1 MEAASTTVP
10 AEIARVTAQTGTD
23 AFFGLSGSGNFH
35 LTHELTNAGL
45 TYYAGTHE
53 AACVAMAD
61 GYARTSGKL
70 GVATLHQG
78 PGLTN
83 AATALREAVRSNTAI
98 VVYAA
103 TIPAACHEH
112 NQYLDQRAFAESL
125 GAGTETI
132 ADALDTVD
140 TVVRSMRRALAEQRP
155 IVTMV
160 PINLQEQAVDRR
172 PIATDPTRVP
182 EPPLPDPAMIEQ
194 ALELLDG
201 ARVPVILAG
210 RGAYR
215 SMAAA
220 SLADLADRLGATL
233 LTSSQANGLFHD
245 HPRSL
250 GLAGGFGSARARAA
264 LARADVVAA
273 FGCSLNPWTLAANR
287 WLTTHAQLIRV
298 DADPRAFGSG
308 PAATVAIIGDCAVV
322 SRVLCEGLRG
332 RTAAPPAPTAGMR
345 QRAIEPEVDRP
356 NVIDPRKLTRLLD
369 EILPAERT
377 LSIDSGHFMIF
388 PASMMEPLDPAG
400 FLLAQGFMSMGL
412 ALAEGLGAIVAR
424 RDRLG
429 VAMLGDGGARM
440 SIGEIDTA
448 VRHRLPILVVIY
460 NDAAFGAEVHDFAGS
475 GRSLDTVRFADD
487 DFAAVARGFGADGVT
502 VRNPGDLD
510 QVRRWL
516 EHRRAP
522 LVVDA
527 KIDPRVRGPWLD

>member
-1 MEAASTTVP
+1 MP
-10 AEIARVTAQTGTD
+10 AEIARITAQTGTE

-35 LTHELTNAGL
+35 LTHELRDAGL
-45 TYYAGTHE
+45 SYYAGTHE

-61 GYARTSGKL
+61 GYARTSGTL

-83 AATALREAVRSNTAI
+83 AATALREAVRSNTSI

-103 TIPAACHEH
+103 TVPPACHEH

-132 ADALDTVD
+132 ADAWDTVD
-140 TVVRSMRRALAEQRP
+140 TVVRSIRRALAEHRP
-155 IVTMV
+155 IVMMIPV
-160 PINLQEQAVDRR
+160 NIQDQALG
-172 PIATDPTRVP
+172 PTPTATDLTGVP

-194 ALELLDG
+194 ALELLEG
-201 ARVPVILAG
+201 ARFPVILAG

-215 SMAAA
+215 SVAGA
-220 SLADLADRLGATL
+220 SLGELADGLDATL

-250 GLAGGFGSARARAA
+250 GLAGGFGSARARGA

-298 DADPRAFGSG
+298 DADPRAFGAG
-308 PAATVAIIGDCAVV
+308 PAATVAIIGDCAIV
-322 SRVLCEGLRG
+322 SRVLCERLRS
-332 RTAAPPAPTAGMR
+332 RTPSPLVPTGGVR
-345 QRAIEPEVDRP
+345 QRAIEPEGDDP
-356 NVIDPRKLTRLLD
+356 NVINPRTLTGLLD

-412 ALAEGLGAIVAR
+412 ALAEGLGAVVAR
-424 RDRLG
+424 PDRLG

-460 NDAAFGAEVHDFAGS
+460 NDAAFGAEVHDFVGS

-487 DFAAVARGFGADGVT
+487 DFAAVARGFGAEGVT
-502 VRNPGDLD
+502 VRNPCDLD
-510 QVRRWL
+510 QVRHWL